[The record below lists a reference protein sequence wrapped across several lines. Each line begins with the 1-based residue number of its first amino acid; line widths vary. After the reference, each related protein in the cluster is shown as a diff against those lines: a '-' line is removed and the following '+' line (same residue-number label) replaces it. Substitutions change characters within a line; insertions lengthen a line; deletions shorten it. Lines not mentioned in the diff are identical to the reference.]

1 MNVLELLA
9 KIKHIVLDVDGV
21 LTNGEVLLLA
31 DGDLARTMHTKDG
44 YAMQLAITKG
54 YGISVITGGNS
65 QAVAN
70 RLQGLGIT
78 DIFLGVKD
86 KVQKLEDIIEKYK
99 LQKEEIAFIGDDI
112 PDLECMQMIGM
123 PCCPADAVQEIKEIS
138 KYISPYDGGKGC
150 VRDVLEKILKLN
162 GDWDGNNLIPSS

>member
-21 LTNGEVLLLA
+21 LTNGEVLLLP
-31 DGDLARTMHTKDG
+31 DGELARTMHTKDG

-54 YGISVITGGNS
+54 YGISIITGGNS
-65 QAVAN
+65 EVVSK

-78 DIFLGVKD
+78 DIFIGVKD
-86 KVQKLEDIIEKYK
+86 KVEKLNEIVGK
-99 LQKEEIAFIGDDI
+99 LQLNMEQIAFMGDDI
-112 PDLECMQMIGM
+112 PDLQCMQMVGM

-150 VRDVLEKILKLN
+150 VRDVIEKILKLN
-162 GDWDGNNLIPSS
+162 GDWDTNNLVPSS